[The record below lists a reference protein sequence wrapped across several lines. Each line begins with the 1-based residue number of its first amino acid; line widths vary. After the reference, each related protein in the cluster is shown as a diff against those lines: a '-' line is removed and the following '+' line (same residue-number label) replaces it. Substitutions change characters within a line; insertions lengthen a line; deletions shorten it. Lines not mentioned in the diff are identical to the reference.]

1 MDYWMEE
8 NKVTMVVLFIP
19 FLLDVF
25 LFIQIWF

>member
-8 NKVTMVVLFIP
+8 NKVTMVVLFIL